1 MLGACAA
8 LLSQLGS
15 CQLSSQL
22 GSVYLLAWILDPML
36 SCRGL
41 LGVSSQMSLRG
52 PSCAACWGC
61 QQPSML
67 LQGGQPSVPAA
78 ADHLRQLAEGS
89 CRQCGWTEAH
99 TKTWDR
105 PVLGSIIGCLLQQQQ
120 HAAPL
125 PVRGL
130 LDSPPGRAT
139 TRVARTLY
147 ALQASSSI

>member
-22 GSVYLLAWILDPML
+22 ASVNLLAWILEWML
-36 SCRGL
+36 GCQGL
-41 LGVSSQMSLRG
+41 LSVGDQKSLGR
-52 PSCAACWGC
+52 PSCAACWVC

-78 ADHLRQLAEGS
+78 ADHLGQLAEGS
-89 CRQCGWTEAH
+89 CRQCGWVEAH
-99 TKTWDR
+99 TQTWDTHML
-105 PVLGSIIGCLLQQQQ
+105 VLVAGCMLQQWQY
-120 HAAPL
+120 AAPL
-125 PVRGL
+125 PVRRL
-130 LDSPPGRAT
+130 LDSPAGRAT

-147 ALQASSSI
+147 ALQASSST